1 MTWLR
6 VLRSRLAALFRKGRL
21 EQELDEELRS
31 HLEMLVEENLRKG
44 MSPRRGAL
52 RGAAE
57 LWRGRAGE
65 GNLPRAKGA
74 AHDRDTGSRPAL
86 RRADLA

>member
-6 VLRSRLAALFRKGRL
+6 ILKSRLAALFRKDRL

-44 MSPRRGAL
+44 IGPEEARYIAL
-52 RGAAE
+52 RSFGGVEQAI
-57 LWRGRAGE
+57 
-65 GNLPRAKGA
+65 GNQGGCP
-74 AHDRDTGSRPAL
+74 
-86 RRADLA
+86 